1 MKQHKLSYNIINS
14 LLFIISSCKSRN
26 NIELQG
32 YLRLVRRQ
40 KSTSVTQKQVQVS
53 VNSTGYCSSIY
64 RHMTQPVRNY
74 SHDLYIYY
82 YLIEKP
88 MRTE

>member
-26 NIELQG
+26 NIELQR

-40 KSTSVTQKQVQVS
+40 KSTSVTQKLVQVS
-53 VNSTGYCSSIY
+53 VNSTGVLF
-64 RHMTQPVRNY
+64 T
-74 SHDLYIYY
+74 
-82 YLIEKP
+82 YL
-88 MRTE
+88 

>member
-26 NIELQG
+26 NIELQS

-40 KSTSVTQKQVQVS
+40 KSTSVTQKQIQVS
-53 VNSTGYCSSIY
+53 VNSTGVLF
-64 RHMTQPVRNY
+64 T
-74 SHDLYIYY
+74 
-82 YLIEKP
+82 YL
-88 MRTE
+88 

>member
-14 LLFIISSCKSRN
+14 LLIIISSCKSRN
-26 NIELQG
+26 NIELQR

-53 VNSTGYCSSIY
+53 VNSTGVLF
-64 RHMTQPVRNY
+64 T
-74 SHDLYIYY
+74 
-82 YLIEKP
+82 YL
-88 MRTE
+88 